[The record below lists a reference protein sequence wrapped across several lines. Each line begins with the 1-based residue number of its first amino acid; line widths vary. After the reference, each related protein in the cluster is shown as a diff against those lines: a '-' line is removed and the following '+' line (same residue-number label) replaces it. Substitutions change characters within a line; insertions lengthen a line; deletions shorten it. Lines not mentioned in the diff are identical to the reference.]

1 MTSQRRTPRLF
12 LFALTVF
19 AAAAA
24 QAGQVYTSGNAA
36 AGNQLLVYDDARDG
50 HLRLIA
56 ELPTGGLGTGNG
68 LGSQGAVTL
77 SDDARHLFVVNA
89 GSNTVSTF
97 TMERGGPVLTSVV
110 DSGGLRPVSVTE
122 RDGLVVVLNA
132 EGNGNI
138 AAFHLRHGVLQA
150 IAGSSR
156 PLSAA
161 SGVAPGQVG
170 FNEDGDT
177 VVVSEKNT
185 NRLTTYAVRADGLL
199 GQPQVTP
206 SAGATP
212 FGFAFDR
219 RDHLIVSEAQGGAA
233 NASSASSY
241 RLGPWPGARPVL
253 VNGPVSTTQT
263 AACWVAVTPNGRFA
277 YTGNAGSDSISSFR
291 IRHDG
296 QIALA
301 AAVAGSTGAGNGA
314 TDLAV
319 SGNGHRLFAL
329 APRGHVLVSY
339 EVRGDGGLRTLD
351 ALPGLPTTAV
361 GLAAD

>member
-1 MTSQRRTPRLF
+1 MTSPRRTPRPF
-12 LFALTVF
+12 FFALTVF
-19 AAAAA
+19 AGAAAH
-24 QAGQVYTSGNAA
+24 AGQVYTSSNAA
-36 AGNQLLVYDDARDG
+36 AGNSLLVYDDARDG

-56 ELPTGGLGTGNG
+56 ELPTGGLGTSNG

-77 SDDARHLFVVNA
+77 SEDAQHLFVVNA

-97 TMERGGPVLTSVV
+97 AIERGHPVLTSVV

-132 EGNGNI
+132 AGSGNI
-138 AAFHLRHGVLQA
+138 AAFRNQQGVLQPVS
-150 IAGSSR
+150 GSSR

-170 FNEDGDT
+170 FSERGDA

-185 NRLTTYAVRADGLL
+185 NLLTSYAVRMDGVL
-199 GQPQVTP
+199 GMPHTTP

-241 RLGPWPGARPVL
+241 RMRYPLPQPMLVSGA
-253 VNGPVSTTQT
+253 VSTTQT
-263 AACWVAVTPNGRFA
+263 AACWVAVTPNGKFA
-277 YTGNAGSDSISSFR
+277 YTANAGSDSISSFR

-296 QIALA
+296 QIALT
-301 AAVAGSTGAGNGA
+301 AAVAGSTGAGHGA

-319 SGNGHRLFAL
+319 SGNGHRLFGL
-329 APRGHVLVSY
+329 APRGHLLVSY
-339 EVRGDGGLRTLD
+339 EVHGDGGLQALN
-351 ALPGLPTTAV
+351 ALPGLPATAV